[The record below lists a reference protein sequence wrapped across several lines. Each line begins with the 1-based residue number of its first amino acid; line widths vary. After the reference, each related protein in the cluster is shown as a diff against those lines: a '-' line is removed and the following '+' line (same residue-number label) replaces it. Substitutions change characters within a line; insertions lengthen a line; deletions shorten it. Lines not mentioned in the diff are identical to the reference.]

1 MYVEQL
7 TPLAGAV
14 LWQTD
19 PQPGSAV
26 LPDGC
31 MDLIW
36 LNGQFVVAGPDTRPW
51 HGSGAIRHASSDRG
65 ADRIVGLRFPAGVVP
80 SLLGFRPSSCATP
93 DDPWSSSRP
102 APRSAATKVG
112 PLGVIRSGF
121 CSS

>member
-31 MDLIW
+31 ME
-36 LNGQFVVAGPDTRPW
+36 
-51 HGSGAIRHASSDRG
+51 SDRG

-80 SLLGFRPSSCATP
+80 SRLGIPAVELRNTRRPLVELAP
-93 DDPWSSSRP
+93 P

-112 PLGVIRSGF
+112 PLAVIRSGF